1 MRKNNNKTKQ
11 CLKLWLNPNVGVS
24 QWSDWVVGWSVE
36 GLPLVRYDQLSGIDQ
51 VNSNFLGITKTMK
64 WRLLNFFRVDFSN
77 QGWLNQT
84 LF

>member
-1 MRKNNNKTKQ
+1 MGKNNNKTKQ

-24 QWSDWVVGWSVE
+24 QWSDWVVSWSVE
-36 GLPLVRYDQLSGIDQ
+36 GIPLVRYDQLSGIDQ
-51 VNSNFLGITKTMK
+51 VNYNCLGIKMTMK
-64 WRLLNFFRVDFSN
+64 CRLSNFFRVDLSN